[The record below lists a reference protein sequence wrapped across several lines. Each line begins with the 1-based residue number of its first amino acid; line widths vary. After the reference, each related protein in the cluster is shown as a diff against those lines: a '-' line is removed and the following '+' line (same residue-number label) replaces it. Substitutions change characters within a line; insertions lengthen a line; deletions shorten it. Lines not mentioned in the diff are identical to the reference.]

1 MSGCQKI
8 IKKVPDMKL
17 DAVSSIRNKSI
28 VLHPGMDFL
37 NLDLIKRAEI
47 EENDPIIVW
56 NHRWE
61 HDKNPEFFFETLFA
75 LDEEDIAFKVIVL
88 GQSFERQPSIFN
100 IARQRLAHRLL
111 YFGYAEDI
119 DKYYE
124 LLGQGTMV
132 ISTSV
137 HEFYGMSIIEA
148 VRAGCRPLLPNRLS
162 YPELFPEKYLYE
174 DDNFVER
181 VKKDL
186 QLGPL
191 DNEMSRK
198 LTQEYSWESLSSFYE
213 QWLFAPSS

>member
-1 MSGCQKI
+1 
-8 IKKVPDMKL
+8 
-17 DAVSSIRNKSI
+17 
-28 VLHPGMDFL
+28 MDFS

-100 IARQRLAHRLL
+100 RARQRLAHRLL

-148 VRAGCRPLLPNRLS
+148 VRAGCRPLLPKRLS
-162 YPELFPEKYLYE
+162 YPELFPEKYS
-174 DDNFVER
+174 V
-181 VKKDL
+181 
-186 QLGPL
+186 
-191 DNEMSRK
+191 
-198 LTQEYSWESLSSFYE
+198 
-213 QWLFAPSS
+213 